1 MPTKERELC
10 REAGIESLANAI
22 VEQAVDDYR
31 RAARIAAST
40 NPNSSEPGEAYKHG
54 RAQST
59 INEIERFFVSKWFGT
74 LTKLDG
80 TFVRSKLR
88 AEAARLKR
96 REVQC

>member
-10 REAGIESLANAI
+10 REAGIESLANAV

-40 NPNSSEPGEAYKHG
+40 NPNSSEPGEAYKHE
-54 RAQST
+54 RALGT
-59 INEIERFFVSKWFGT
+59 VAEIERFFLSKWFGT

-80 TFVRSKLR
+80 AFVRSKLR
-88 AEAARLKR
+88 AEAARMR
-96 REVQC
+96 R

>member
-1 MPTKERELC
+1 MPTKDRELC
-10 REAGIESLANAI
+10 RGVGIEALANAV

-31 RAARIAAST
+31 AAAKIVATTS
-40 NPNSSEPGEAYKHG
+40 PNSSEPGETYRHE

-59 INEIERFFVSKWFGT
+59 IDEVERFFMSKWFGT

-80 TFVRSKLR
+80 VFVRSRLR

-96 REVQC
+96 